1 MDFIAGFAF
10 GILTTLAVV
19 GFLVYRVAKFALNYL
34 GND

>member
-19 GFLVYRVAKFALNYL
+19 GFLIYRVAKFVLNYL
-34 GND
+34 GEE